1 MSEPSPTLPRA
12 VQVYSL
18 VFSIMV
24 MAMLASFLAVPN
36 LDLATLS
43 DNMRWRQDLIAMY
56 NSLRLKL
63 GDQVFSK
70 AVVGEDGWI
79 FYTGEFSIPDYQ
91 NSAPFSEERLKSIQ
105 QALDQLNSDLE
116 KQGRTL
122 LVVIAPNKSTIYA
135 QHMPAEIPVLGDRSR
150 LDQFTEY
157 MREHGSTR
165 VIDLRQA
172 LVSASREQEVYY
184 KVDTHWNEMGAY
196 YAYREILDALS
207 VRDPRLQSH
216 PLSDFEYTFMQYNIN
231 PDLPRALGLP
241 VFAEPRWKLM
251 PRFPIQEVTVVGR
264 ITVSS
269 NREVLTLEGTQENL
283 PSLLVYHDSF
293 YAAYGGL
300 SHLIEPNFRRTVTV
314 PFVAEPGI
322 WSLDWIQ
329 KEDPDIVIIEVVERY
344 LNLTLPKLLG
354 LN

>member
-1 MSEPSPTLPRA
+1 MSEQSPTQPRA
-12 VQVYSL
+12 IQVYSL
-18 VFSIMV
+18 VFSIVV
-24 MAMLASFLAVPN
+24 MAMLVSFLAVPN
-36 LDLATLS
+36 LDLSTLS

-56 NSLRLKL
+56 GSLRLKL
-63 GDQVFSK
+63 GDQVFNK
-70 AVVGEDGWI
+70 VVVGRDGWF

-91 NSAPFSEERLKSIQ
+91 NSAPFSKKKLQLFQ

-116 KQGRTL
+116 KQGKTL
-122 LVVIAPNKSTIYA
+122 LVVIAPNKSTVYA
-135 QHMPAEIPVLGDRSR
+135 RYMPPEIPVLGERSR

-157 MREHGSTR
+157 MRQHGSTR

-172 LVSASREQEVYY
+172 LISASQEHDVYY
-184 KVDTHWNEMGAY
+184 KVDTHWNDMGAY

-207 VRDPRLQSH
+207 SRDPRLRSH

-241 VFAEPRWKLM
+241 VFAEPRWKLT
-251 PRFPIQEVTVVGR
+251 PRFPVQELTVVGR

-269 NREVLTLEGTQENL
+269 NRELLTLEGTDKNL

-300 SHLIEPNFRRTVTV
+300 SHLIEPNFRRTITV

>member
-1 MSEPSPTLPRA
+1 MSDTLPSQLRA
-12 VQVYSL
+12 TRVYSL

-24 MAMLASFLAVPN
+24 MAMLVSFLAVPN

-43 DNMRWRQDLIAMY
+43 ENMRWRSDLIALY
-56 NSLRLKL
+56 GSLRLKL
-63 GDQVFSK
+63 GDHVFNNV
-70 AVVGEDGWI
+70 VVGKDGWF

-91 NSAPFSEERLKSIQ
+91 NSAPFSEERLQSFQ

-116 KQGRTL
+116 KQGKTL

-135 QHMPAEIPVLGDRSR
+135 QHMPAEIPVLGEHSR
-150 LDQFTEY
+150 LDQFTGY

-172 LVSASREQEVYY
+172 LISASQEQDVYY
-184 KVDTHWNEMGAY
+184 KVDTHWNDMGAY

-207 VRDPRLQSH
+207 AREPRLRSH

-241 VFAEPRWKLM
+241 VFAEPRWTLM
-251 PRFPIQEVTVVGR
+251 PRFPVQELTVVGR
-264 ITVSS
+264 ITVSDH
-269 NREVLTLEGTQENL
+269 REILTLEGTQENL